1 MSCLSDTSQEF
12 INEEIIN
19 HIRKICFQIKD
30 FLRTN
35 HRFDDLIFVDIKSF
49 VADIIKDK
57 NSSITLKSTRKIR
70 SSKSSNII
78 FWSQVW
84 TIDRDEFKK
93 AIANLEK
100 IVNLFFSFSKDQ
112 FRKSFK
118 DFINFVI
125 ESFVSSKLILSESF
139 LSLTRTSTN
148 IANQILSAR
157 KQSSSA
163 LTSISSDFEN
173 STSARSFSKFDFTSR
188 LYESANQKTDLAFT
202 ISIRASNSNVI
213 RSKQILDFVEN
224 SKSSSIAQS
233 VIRNTVEFAKSISIL
248 QFVLHKKKITLNSKF
263 TSFESFNRSTTSN
276 FDKQTIRITV
286 EYEFSR
292 ITFTMNSAS
301 AFNSS
306 STNNMFQDYT
316 NTQRRKLM
324 TMMQKFWAQRSVAS
338 ASQQTQSQTVELR
351 SKRWIIA
358 NLEFFDFAYDDKIM
372 TTLDSMQHVDK
383 NTYFRN
389 VHLFIDRVKDIV
401 VIKNV
406 EMMRNNLYICLRNIA
421 MIWCTVELFE
431 KIKKLVRTEINL
443 DVWKQY
449 LIKRFR
455 DRSNVVMITI
465 IKERYTMNDAR
476 RRRES
481 REYASVIMRAA
492 RFAELESKSHQIMM
506 IYNDLD
512 LKFQRDILM
521 SILITQIQNFL
532 QHLDDKKNIWW
543 DLASRNRDYN
553 STQIAKSWVN
563 YSSKSNASYQS
574 KFQSQF
580 RIYYQSKFDQY
591 DSQYSEKRNS
601 EFFQRDQSSY
611 SYDANQSYQ
620 FQSQTFSNCW
630 YLYDDDTNQ
639 VSILMM

>member
-1 MSCLSDTSQEF
+1 
-12 INEEIIN
+12 
-19 HIRKICFQIKD
+19 
-30 FLRTN
+30 
-35 HRFDDLIFVDIKSF
+35 
-49 VADIIKDK
+49 
-57 NSSITLKSTRKIR
+57 
-70 SSKSSNII
+70 
-78 FWSQVW
+78 
-84 TIDRDEFKK
+84 
-93 AIANLEK
+93 
-100 IVNLFFSFSKDQ
+100 
-112 FRKSFK
+112 
-118 DFINFVI
+118 
-125 ESFVSSKLILSESF
+125 
-139 LSLTRTSTN
+139 
-148 IANQILSAR
+148 
-157 KQSSSA
+157 
-163 LTSISSDFEN
+163 
-173 STSARSFSKFDFTSR
+173 
-188 LYESANQKTDLAFT
+188 
-202 ISIRASNSNVI
+202 
-213 RSKQILDFVEN
+213 
-224 SKSSSIAQS
+224 
-233 VIRNTVEFAKSISIL
+233 
-248 QFVLHKKKITLNSKF
+248 
-263 TSFESFNRSTTSN
+263 
-276 FDKQTIRITV
+276 
-286 EYEFSR
+286 
-292 ITFTMNSAS
+292 MNSAS